1 VSICDDGT
9 GISSSSERIEP
20 FQTGNSSKEGYGLG
34 LSIVQEIMAA
44 HGGVLIVTSTPGRGT
59 TASLRFPEASEA
71 TPGEIHIPQ
80 R

>member
-1 VSICDDGT
+1 
-9 GISSSSERIEP
+9 
-20 FQTGNSSKEGYGLG
+20 
-34 LSIVQEIMAA
+34 MAA
-44 HGGVLIVTSTPGRGT
+44 HGGALIVTSTPGRGT